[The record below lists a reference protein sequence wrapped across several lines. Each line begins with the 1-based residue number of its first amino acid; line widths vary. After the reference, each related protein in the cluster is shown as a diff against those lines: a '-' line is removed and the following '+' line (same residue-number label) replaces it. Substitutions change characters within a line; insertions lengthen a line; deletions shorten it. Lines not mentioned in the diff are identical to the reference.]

1 MKQHP
6 FVITAAVAV
15 LVVVAALA
23 TLGVLSALAG
33 QSAGLEK
40 SGRGD
45 CPTLGAGATRAVTDP
60 AYGTHLAALARCSH

>member
-1 MKQHP
+1 MQKNP

-33 QSAGLEK
+33 QNSGHEK
-40 SGRGD
+40 SS
-45 CPTLGAGATRAVTDP
+45 
-60 AYGTHLAALARCSH
+60 AYGSQIHRSR